1 MVTGLVV
8 DKNLT
13 KPEITLLLHMK
24 PFWEDILSRSA
35 IDSWEYERLELLGWD
50 SDILGDWLLKNE
62 RSCVPPSHAAVMQ
75 RLGTDRINSA
85 DTDFDHLEGIDR
97 LNPARI
103 EEWEGPILTA
113 DGDGQ

>member
-1 MVTGLVV
+1 MVTGVVV

-50 SDILGDWLLKNE
+50 SDILGDSPRLLKNE
-62 RSCVPPSHAAVMQ
+62 RSCVPPGHAAPM
-75 RLGTDRINSA
+75 LG
-85 DTDFDHLEGIDR
+85 GR
-97 LNPARI
+97 LNILSRYQG
-103 EEWEGPILTA
+103 EGNRF
-113 DGDGQ
+113 

>member
-1 MVTGLVV
+1 MVTGVVV

-35 IDSWEYERLELLGWD
+35 IDSWEYERLEPLDWD

-62 RSCVPPSHAAVMQ
+62 RSCVPPGHAALM
-75 RLGTDRINSA
+75 LGGRVQFGDAWMKKLSG
-85 DTDFDHLEGIDR
+85 DFG
-97 LNPARI
+97 
-103 EEWEGPILTA
+103 
-113 DGDGQ
+113 